1 MMDSSW
7 ILLQVQLMPQKG
19 SLGPRVGDPVSGFMA
34 ALLWSVSL
42 RRGAGKS
49 LGRHRIKACLPKAS
63 SVRNHEARI
72 TACLASSW
80 KEWQTFQ
87 GQLTFESGVHHP
99 ALLRRLPKG
108 LSFDTTAGA
117 DVLGDQGSISAASLI
132 ERELRVWRDFKNN

>member
-34 ALLWSVSL
+34 VLLWSVSL

-49 LGRHRIKACLPKAS
+49 LGRHRIQACLPKAS

-72 TACLASSW
+72 TACWHQAERNDKHFRDNW
-80 KEWQTFQ
+80 
-87 GQLTFESGVHHP
+87 H
-99 ALLRRLPKG
+99 LR
-108 LSFDTTAGA
+108 A
-117 DVLGDQGSISAASLI
+117 GSITLRSWGVCPRDCPLTPLQGLMFWEIKVRFPLPAWLNG
-132 ERELRVWRDFKNN
+132 ELRVWRDFKNN